1 MALPNHILACIKPLD
16 ESPPFVDYIPTV
28 TKPYVPPTTP
38 SGPNLPDG
46 LHTTHFSYYGDD
58 NAPLRQKL
66 PLPDTRPT
74 QPPQWSAE
82 AWNERIMIGDTH
94 IHILKT
100 NQSEYFFILKVSRNH
115 EGKWIYEDFDPYF
128 IRHQEELNSYIT
140 PLLSDL
146 LAQRTRS
153 MEVESDLLAQTRS
166 LQVESAAVRERI
178 EAIVEEQTFAIQSMK
193 AMLEIQQT
201 LLREVRRQRRL

>member
-1 MALPNHILACIKPLD
+1 
-16 ESPPFVDYIPTV
+16 
-28 TKPYVPPTTP
+28 
-38 SGPNLPDG
+38 
-46 LHTTHFSYYGDD
+46 
-58 NAPLRQKL
+58 
-66 PLPDTRPT
+66 
-74 QPPQWSAE
+74 
-82 AWNERIMIGDTH
+82 MIGDTH